1 MAITKLPICMN
12 KKGVNNDV
20 DFWKDVQE
28 FLKGQLPDDFQEKLD
43 KYVTDKGYNSNE
55 CRLFKS
61 MLTEAVGLYGTVM
74 VIKQCS
80 NEDKNEKHTGA

>member
-1 MAITKLPICMN
+1 MEKDNLKNEQQCAIHDVSN
-12 KKGVNNDV
+12 SV
-20 DFWKDVQE
+20 DFWKDAQE
-28 FLKGQLPDDFQEKLD
+28 FLKSQLPDDFQEKLD

-74 VIKQCS
+74 VIKHCC
-80 NEDKNEKHTGA
+80 

>member
-1 MAITKLPICMN
+1 MEKDNLKHEQQCAIHDVSN
-12 KKGVNNDV
+12 SV
-20 DFWKDVQE
+20 DFWKDAQE
-28 FLKGQLPDDFQEKLD
+28 FLKTQLPDDFQEKLD

-74 VIKQCS
+74 VIKHCC
-80 NEDKNEKHTGA
+80 